1 MGWSALCAA
10 VLVGLGGLVRSV
22 VFRTAEVSL
31 ARSFFWGLVAAM
43 VFLFAWHLT
52 RPIDGWA
59 SATLTLVSLE
69 GWRRH
74 GRALRTSA
82 RAQLTHTPFAVA
94 TFIGFWLVLP
104 RLGMQPLTCVDAGL
118 YFVAAIEWHS
128 LLPYIPGLQA
138 TQPYATLNSGG
149 FLLMSAAGVG
159 PFAHQG
165 YLLFNGLLAW
175 WGLPVAVGAVE
186 GLCRTGKQS
195 LLAIAFAAA
204 PGVDALVSDRM
215 ACPSLDIGV
224 FWLGVMMTFMAVR
237 ARWQEAAAF
246 LILAPLYKLSL
257 APFGLSLLVLL
268 LWRQR
273 STLRASTL
281 LKLVGASS
289 LATLPWILGN
299 IVTSGYPLY
308 PSTLFAL
315 PFDWTLPEPVVR
327 QVGLAIQA
335 IARNDGLPGDG
346 GPWVRLER
354 LLLMNR
360 QVLLPGVA
368 LLLATIALP
377 LRRSRDH
384 LVTTTL
390 GWAFVA
396 TWFVGAPEPRFAGA
410 GLWAWAGLSLATAL
424 QPGAAETSSQTQ
436 SPGGRGA
443 LVLTAMLALFGDVP
457 FMRSPPMPNRW
468 PVRPGNGGS
477 SMPLPGGGTFFDAT
491 HSGDCFV
498 VPCGANTPVGLRQR
512 DPLDATRGYVLPP
525 DSKPVPLLGD
535 TSLR

>member
-1 MGWSALCAA
+1 MGWSGLCAA
-10 VLVGLGGLVRSV
+10 VLVGLGALVRSV
-22 VFRTAEVSL
+22 VFRAAEVSL
-31 ARSFFWGLVAAM
+31 VSSLFWGLVAAM
-43 VFLFAWHLT
+43 VSLFAWHLA

-74 GRALRTSA
+74 GRALGTSA
-82 RAQLTHTPFAVA
+82 RAQLTRTPFAVA

-165 YLLFNGLLAW
+165 YLVFNGLLAW
-175 WGLPVAVGAVE
+175 WGLPVAVGAIE
-186 GLCRTGKQS
+186 GLWRTGKQS

-204 PGVDALVSDRM
+204 PGVDALVSDQM

-237 ARWQEAAAF
+237 ARWQEAGAF
-246 LILAPLYKLSL
+246 LLLAPLYKLSL
-257 APFGLSLLVLL
+257 APFGLSLFALLV
-268 LWRQR
+268 WQH
-273 STLRASTL
+273 RASMAVAPL
-281 LKLVGASS
+281 LKLIGWSGLGA
-289 LATLPWILGN
+289 LPWVLGN
-299 IVTSGYPLY
+299 VITSGYPLY
-308 PSTLFAL
+308 PSPLFGL
-315 PFDWTLPEPVVR
+315 PLDWTLPEPVVR

-346 GPWVRLER
+346 GPWLRIER

-360 QVLLPGVA
+360 QVLLPGVV
-368 LLLATIALP
+368 LVLATVAVP
-377 LRRSRDH
+377 FQRSREH
-384 LVTTTL
+384 LVTTCL
-390 GWAFVA
+390 AWAFA
-396 TWFVGAPEPRFAGA
+396 TAWFISAPEPRFAGA
-410 GLWAWAGLSLATAL
+410 GLWVWAGLSLATAL
-424 QPGAAETSSQTQ
+424 RGRQLEAAPLISPGA
-436 SPGGRGA
+436 RGA
-443 LVLTAMLALFGDVP
+443 LVLTALLAVFGDVP
-457 FMRSPPMPNRW
+457 FMRPPPSPDHW
-468 PVRPGNGGS
+468 PARASNEGAS
-477 SMPLPGGGTFFDAT
+477 TPLPGGSIFFDAT
-491 HSGDCFV
+491 RGGGCFV
-498 VPCGANTPVGLRQR
+498 VPCGANAPAGLRQR

-525 DSKPVPLLGD
+525 DAKPVPLLGD
-535 TSLR
+535 TSSQ